1 MSAERANPDADAPRA
16 RLIPPTQWDP
26 ELLAFVQRA
35 SLNDGDPL
43 NFFHVMACYPALLM
57 KWTRFAA
64 HLLGRGRLAPRDREL
79 LILRTVWNC
88 GARYEWVHHSRLAG
102 ASDLTPGEIAAIA
115 DGPGAVVWDERE
127 RALLA
132 AADELHA
139 DSVISEDTWSAL
151 AGSYDDADLLEL
163 VMVVGN
169 YHLVSYFVRSF
180 GVPLEA
186 AVDDAA
192 S

>member
-1 MSAERANPDADAPRA
+1 MDSEVVGPRA
-16 RLIPPTQWDP
+16 RLIPPAEWDP

-43 NFFHVMACYPALLM
+43 NFFHAMACYPSLLM

-64 HLLGRGRLAPRDREL
+64 HLLGRGRLVARDREL
-79 LILRTVWNC
+79 VILRTVCNC
-88 GARYEWVHHSRLAG
+88 GANYEWVHHSRIAAG
-102 ASDLTPGEIAAIA
+102 NGITPAEIAALRQ
-115 DGPGAVVWDERE
+115 GPSGVIWGERE
-127 RALLA
+127 RALLS

-139 DSVISEDTWSAL
+139 DSVISGDTWSTL
-151 AGSYDDADLLEL
+151 SRFYDDADRLEL

-186 AVDDAA
+186 DVADA

>member
-1 MSAERANPDADAPRA
+1 MDSEVVGPRA
-16 RLIPPTQWDP
+16 RLIPPAEWDP
-26 ELLAFVQRA
+26 ELFAFVQRA

-43 NFFHVMACYPALLM
+43 NFFHAMACYPQLLM

-64 HLLGRGRLAPRDREL
+64 HLLGRGRLVARDREL
-79 LILRTVWNC
+79 VILRTVWNC
-88 GARYEWVHHSRLAG
+88 RADYEWVHHSRLAAG
-102 ASDLTPGEIAAIA
+102 SGITAAEIAALQHA
-115 DGPGAVVWDERE
+115 PGAEPWSERD
-127 RALLA
+127 RALLT

-139 DSVISEDTWSAL
+139 DSVISDDTWSRL
-151 AGSYDDADLLEL
+151 GRFYDDADRLEL

-186 AVDDAA
+186 DVAGA